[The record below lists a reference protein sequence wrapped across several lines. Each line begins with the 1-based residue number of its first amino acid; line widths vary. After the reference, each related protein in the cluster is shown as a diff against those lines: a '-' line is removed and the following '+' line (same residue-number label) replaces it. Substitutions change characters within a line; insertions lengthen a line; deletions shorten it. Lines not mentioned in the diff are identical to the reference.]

1 MNSVFVYPGIY
12 SCGVDALLKIS
23 AHLFLQYLLSLR
35 IRDDFTDLLFNF
47 CIHYMSSREDSS
59 LLREIREPVWSYITD
74 VCS

>member
-12 SCGVDALLKIS
+12 SCGVDALLEIS

-47 CIHYMSSREDSS
+47 CIHYMSSREGSS
-59 LLREIREPVWSYITD
+59 
-74 VCS
+74 